1 MVFNGVMQVIHWVP
15 RVIGLGIAGFC
26 YFFMLEGFSPGFNWK
41 DSLSHFVQGTLLLI
55 LALVAWKW
63 GKVGGALY
71 IALGLYVLL
80 KWNRAFVISAVLGTT
95 GLLFI
100 IF

>member
-1 MVFNGVMQVIHWVP
+1 MFNIVMQVIHWMP

-26 YFFMLEGFSPGFNWK
+26 YFFMLEGFSPGFSWK
-41 DSLSHFVQGTLLLI
+41 DALSHFVQGTLLLI

-63 GKVGGALY
+63 GKIGGGLY

-80 KWNRAFVISAVLGTT
+80 RWRKAAVIAAVSATT

-100 IF
+100 FL